1 MIIKNIRNEKNNIDH
16 LFFSGESL
24 AQDSPCYK
32 EINVSSTESPIALHK
47 SFVETLLK
55 KKILFLGD
63 RFRFNVLAFLH
74 IDKTKQ
80 HEKNINYHFS
90 LLLPA

>member
-1 MIIKNIRNEKNNIDH
+1 MTDEF
-16 LFFSGESL
+16 LFFRRGAP
-24 AQDSPCYK
+24 AQHPPCCK
-32 EINVSSTESPIALHK
+32 EINVSSTAGSTALHK
-47 SFVETLLK
+47 SFMETRLK

-80 HEKNINYHFS
+80 HEKNIILHS
-90 LLLPA
+90 ALLLPA